1 MAHTQCVS
9 RSRRQPRMS
18 VGPGLLGRDGRNQVR
33 NLGEPVTVSADD
45 AAIATITRLE
55 GAAKSEARARTLTL

>member
-1 MAHTQCVS
+1 
-9 RSRRQPRMS
+9 MS